1 MTLAKTR
8 GRLCG
13 SVLALLL
20 ALSLVMS
27 FSVTAS
33 AQTSYPNTTTEA
45 TCLNTQ
51 EKQFLT
57 LINNYRASK
66 GLPALK
72 ASKSLNIAS
81 YTHSLDLGKR
91 KYFAHD
97 TKLPLPA
104 GQSGPKF
111 YNRMADAGYNFNTYK
126 AENIAAGHS
135 TAQGVFNAWKG
146 SSGHNANMLS
156 SRYKVIGIGLAT
168 VSGSPYTYYWTTDFG
183 GYADAASTC

>member
-1 MTLAKTR
+1 MTELPNRDRIASA
-8 GRLCG
+8 L
-13 SVLALLL
+13 LALLL
-20 ALSLVMS
+20 ALALVLS
-27 FSVTAS
+27 ISVEAA
-33 AQTSYPNTTTEA
+33 AQTTYPNRSSEA
-45 TCLNTQ
+45 TCLNSQ

-126 AENIAAGHS
+126 AENIAAGYS
-135 TAQGVFNAWKG
+135 TAQGVFDAWKG